1 MWDTIV
7 LRGFPWNAPSQI
19 LTKATVEPA
28 AYRAELA
35 IAHLCTVELD
45 EGGASRAWH
54 SAPHSSSPAMR
65 YTLHAVP
72 VSVNQPFFLVV

>member
-1 MWDTIV
+1 VPRIDNV
-7 LRGFPWNAPSQI
+7 GYNRPSRRFPWNAPSQI

-45 EGGASRAWH
+45 EGGDK
-54 SAPHSSSPAMR
+54 
-65 YTLHAVP
+65 
-72 VSVNQPFFLVV
+72 

>member
-35 IAHLCTVELD
+35 IAHLCAVELD
-45 EGGASRAWH
+45 EGGDK
-54 SAPHSSSPAMR
+54 
-65 YTLHAVP
+65 
-72 VSVNQPFFLVV
+72 